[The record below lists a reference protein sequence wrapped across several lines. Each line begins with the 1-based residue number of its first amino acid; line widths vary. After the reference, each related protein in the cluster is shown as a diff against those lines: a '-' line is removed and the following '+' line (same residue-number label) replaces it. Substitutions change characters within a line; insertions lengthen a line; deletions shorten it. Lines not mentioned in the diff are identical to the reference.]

1 MGKNKLLEFITV
13 LIVAVILSGAAVYSV
28 YNLSGITQKIAAAV
42 ILMLAFA
49 AIQLLRKKFG
59 RGK

>member
-1 MGKNKLLEFITV
+1 MNKNKFAEFITV
-13 LIVAVILSGAAVYSV
+13 LIVAVILSGAAIYSI
-28 YNLSGITQKIAAAV
+28 YNLTGITRNVAIAV
-42 ILMLAFA
+42 ILILAFA